1 MAEPAFKP
9 RSEARAV
16 EMFPGVTRRTLA
28 SGDRL
33 TLCEITL
40 DEGAAVPIHTHEHE
54 QSGYVARGRLRFTVG
69 DEDWELAA
77 GDGYLVPGNVPHG
90 GTVLEPSVLV
100 DSFSPP
106 REEYLDR

>member
-9 RSEARAV
+9 RPEAKAV

-40 DEGAAVPIHTHEHE
+40 DEGATVPIHSHEHE
-54 QSGYVARGRLRFTVG
+54 QTGYVARGRLRFTVAG
-69 DEDWELAA
+69 EEWELAA
-77 GDGYLVPGNVPHG
+77 GDGYLVPSNVPHAV
-90 GTVLEPSVLV
+90 TALEPSVAV
-100 DSFSPP
+100 DIFSPP